1 MTEVTRNYI
10 QSANEGGKVV
20 SLTHRPPLPPGRYPW
35 YSFVDCRSIL
45 WPEGLIQQYIPM
57 TARGIKL
64 ATSQLVVQCLS
75 HLRHLVTSLVQSTP
89 LSWPDLNSHSLFQ
102 NSCFWLT
109 CHSEP
114 AKVFVSPAPPQTPQ
128 IFLFIISQFRN
139 PVYRTVWTPKLADRL
154 SVATWLRLDW
164 ISFYPEEGSEAVFLW
179 NVGAPVHCAHC
190 HDRDNC
196 RTIFIVAKPSDIT
209 YKLESAHFPCVST
222 ILCIF
227 IHFLC
232 TGFKWQVVKSMLL
245 RISITACKCRHLP
258 GILVSEFAGHS
269 VQKSRLVPYGT
280 GLGTGDGKRENMSDP
295 G

>member
-45 WPEGLIQQYIPM
+45 WPEGLIQQCIPM

-75 HLRHLVTSLVQSTP
+75 QLRHLVTPLVQSTP

-114 AKVFVSPAPPQTPQ
+114 AKVFVSPAPPPPSILIYNQPIPQ
-128 IFLFIISQFRN
+128 PGLQDCLHTKTGWPTVSRN
-139 PVYRTVWTPKLADRL
+139 VFDC
-154 SVATWLRLDW
+154 DW
-164 ISFYPEEGSEAVFLW
+164 ISFYLEERSEAMFLW

-190 HDRDNC
+190 HYRDNC
-196 RTIFIVAKPSDIT
+196 RTIFIVAKPSDTT
-209 YKLESAHFPCVST
+209 YKLVSAHCPCIST
-222 ILCIF
+222 ILRIF

-232 TGFKWQVVKSMLL
+232 TGFKWHVVKSMTVTSYLDNCL
-245 RISITACKCRHLP
+245 
-258 GILVSEFAGHS
+258 
-269 VQKSRLVPYGT
+269 
-280 GLGTGDGKRENMSDP
+280 
-295 G
+295 